1 MYSTDSPELCVIV
14 KNAPYNSTVY
24 DIVNHL
30 LLHGCD
36 PIHHC
41 RSYKNKDGLSIFFI
55 YFYSPISAIH
65 TVFTLNCICFH
76 NRNLIMSM
84 HKDSKKVFENILWP
98 NETNKKSEVGV
109 I

>member
-1 MYSTDSPELCVIV
+1 MSSTDSPELCVIV
-14 KNAPYNSTVY
+14 KNAPYNSTVD
-24 DIVNHL
+24 DIVHHL

-41 RSYKNKDGLSIFFI
+41 RTHRTKDGLSIFFI

-65 TVFTLNCICFH
+65 TVFTLNCISFY
-76 NRNLIMSM
+76 NRNLILSM
-84 HKDSKKVFENILWP
+84 HKDSKNMLVNILWP
-98 NETNKKSEVGV
+98 NETNKKTEVNL